1 MKRINRKK
9 FNNSFRRAESYIKS
23 FPDANVQE
31 LEHYVTPH
39 LQDQKA
45 DATIKHI
52 GCDNINYRDLSEI
65 GIYKLQRIS
74 LIQE

>member
-1 MKRINRKK
+1 M
-9 FNNSFRRAESYIKS
+9 
-23 FPDANVQE
+23 QE

-52 GCDNINYRDLSEI
+52 GCDNIDYRDLSEI

-74 LIQE
+74 LIQEQNVQVLIAKFLFPHY